1 VRARARAHALACAAA
16 AAAAALVA
24 RGAFLACALR
34 RWLRRR
40 RRVRP
45 RSKKYLIEKLQGEKI
60 VSRQKGVT
68 TTAWHARKNT
78 HASVMHPCF
87 HAPALTRALR
97 ARAPRSVSAV
107 AASSETPDFIGLPG
121 GLKVSASVAP
131 SCAAVALPGRFERVS
146 DIRPACVP
154 ACRGA
159 CEGALTARSA
169 LAKATTGYALPADDA
184 ARLGRACVRAC
195 GVECLKPGR
204 AFDFAVPFRP

>member
-1 VRARARAHALACAAA
+1 MRLLALASGT
-16 AAAAALVA
+16 A
-24 RGAFLACALR
+24 RGNTPWRVLARRALR
-34 RWLRRR
+34 RC

-68 TTAWHARKNT
+68 TTAWHAQQSARIRLFLRSCA
-78 HASVMHPCF
+78 HARVP
-87 HAPALTRALR
+87 

-131 SCAAVALPGRFERVS
+131 NCAAVALPGRFERVS

-159 CEGALTARSA
+159 CDGALTARSA